1 MYSTV
6 CRWRFAMFSAL
17 GSLLLLP
24 ACSVPN
30 HMHVTHG
37 TAPTNVDTNVRFRTT
52 YYFRVFDFCW
62 SADTA
67 VGSGSGAPRYR
78 TIVPQTDTLYR
89 YRMTGKASSLGSSIK
104 FESGVLSEKDIDP
117 FGVDVVYNGDVN
129 GYVVRSR
136 SDAKAQADLAAVDR
150 RATTLAAAARANAD
164 AALSRFESLSK
175 LLERSAA
182 LAEPEKALVQT
193 ELRTAVTNALHD
205 YTGTLRAPLSDV
217 LKERFDRIDTLLAGL
232 VPGEG
237 RPATPATVTA
247 QEIAKAAVG
256 EARAAI
262 EEAAKKQALSAEGTG
277 DAPLCPANAVLTKG
291 FQIMGPEGMRPFNQ
305 QERLVLAMYTS
316 AKPLTETLTEYSGR
330 IVNGRTNP
338 AEQLLP
344 LARET
349 LRIVETQRSLDA
361 AADRIAAG
369 GDSMPKLDD
378 LFATTLETFGTAP
391 R

>member
-1 MYSTV
+1 MT
-6 CRWRFAMFSAL
+6 R
-17 GSLLLLP
+17 
-24 ACSVPN
+24 
-30 HMHVTHG
+30 G
-37 TAPTNVDTNVRFRTT
+37 TDPENVDTNVRFRTT

-62 SADTA
+62 SADTT
-67 VGSGSGAPRYR
+67 VGSGSGAPQYR

-89 YRMTGKASSLGSSIK
+89 YRMTGKASALGSNIK

-136 SDAKAQADLAAVDR
+136 SDAKAQADLAAADR
-150 RATTLAAAARANAD
+150 RATTLAAAARADAD

-175 LLERSAA
+175 LLERSAT
-182 LAEPEKALVQT
+182 LSEPEKALVQA
-193 ELRTAVTNALHD
+193 ELKTAMTNALQD
-205 YTGTLRAPLSDV
+205 YTGTLRAPLSV
-217 LKERFDRIDTLLAGL
+217 AVKERFDRIDMLLASL
-232 VPGEG
+232 TPGEG
-237 RPATPATVTA
+237 RPTTPPAAATA
-247 QEIAKAAVG
+247 QEIAKAAVE

-262 EEAAKKQALSAEGTG
+262 DEAAKRQALSAAGSG

-330 IVNGRTNP
+330 VVNGRTNP

-361 AADRIAAG
+361 AAGRIAAG
-369 GDSMPKLDD
+369 GDTAPKLDE